1 MKIIRGETMF
11 DQSPFECRVEWGK
24 RGAREAAE
32 RCDITIVVDVL
43 SFSSTVVSAVN
54 KGAIIYPYPPNL
66 DGHLYAKN
74 LGADYILGRKEAA
87 IIGRP
92 TLSPVSFN
100 EQHANQKYV
109 LSSLNGAFCSWIAT
123 KVPALLI
130 GSLLNYSAV
139 ARIAK
144 RLKHETKA
152 NITVI
157 PCGEL
162 WNEIRENEDG
172 LRPSIEDYLGA
183 GAILSELSGTK
194 SPEAEVCIGA
204 YEHSKDRI
212 SELVWECGSGREL
225 REKGYEADVIHCSQ
239 MNKYQ
244 TVPILRNGSF
254 VDASNLG
261 YATKKG

>member
-1 MKIIRGETMF
+1 MF
-11 DQSPFECRVEWGK
+11 DQSPYECRIEWGK

-32 RCDITIVVDVL
+32 RGDITIIVDVL

-66 DGHLYAKN
+66 DGKLYAKK
-74 LGADYILGRKEAA
+74 LGANYILGRKEAA

-92 TLSPVSFN
+92 TLSPVSFT

-130 GSLLNYSAV
+130 GSLLNFSAV
-139 ARIAK
+139 ANVAYKLRE
-144 RLKHETKA
+144 RTNA

-162 WNEIRENEDG
+162 WNEMRENEDG

-194 SPEAEVCIGA
+194 SPEADVCIGA
-204 YEHSKDRI
+204 FFYSKDRI
-212 SELVWECGSGREL
+212 SELLWECGSGREL
-225 REKGYEADVIHCSQ
+225 RQKGFDADVIHCSQ
-239 MNKYQ
+239 MNNYQ
-244 TVPILRNGSF
+244 TVPILQDGCF
-254 VDASNLG
+254 VNESQLDLQR
-261 YATKKG
+261 KKG

>member
-1 MKIIRGETMF
+1 MF

-66 DGHLYAKN
+66 DGNVYAKN
-74 LGADYILGRKEAA
+74 LGAEYILGRKEAA
-87 IIGRP
+87 IHGKP

-139 ARIAK
+139 ARIANQ
-144 RLKHETKA
+144 LKNETKA

-162 WNEIRENEDG
+162 WNEIIENEDG

-183 GAILSELSGTK
+183 GAILSELSGSK

-204 YEHSKDRI
+204 FYYSKDRI
-212 SELVWECGSGREL
+212 SELVWDCGSGREL

-239 MNKYQ
+239 MNKYH
-244 TVPILRNGSF
+244 TVPNLRNESF
-254 VDASNLG
+254 IDASNLG
-261 YATKKG
+261 YESKKG